1 MVSLK
6 ILQAAAS
13 GVGGAK
19 LDNVCGFIENNGE
32 VEAKVDDNE
41 GKLGNHDDEEE
52 DDDKNARLLPLPLS
66 SQSLTP
72 IDRTMGEVV
81 GKTIV
86 AVVVVLATTT
96 HNGDDSDDNDEDGA
110 EVMFA
115 PDNVTAAVIVL
126 DVYIGM
132 MPPQCCC
139 IDCSIVVVLGL
150 LLLLLLLL
158 FLLLQFMQ
166 GLTNHSL
173 QSFTKLQS
181 NFHFL
186 LEFLGYSRIHEMT
199 F

>member
-1 MVSLK
+1 MPVLCWHQIFIDQSNASRHSLFSIRPSSV
-6 ILQAAAS
+6 ILSEISERHFPVWVAATVAAAS

-41 GKLGNHDDEEE
+41 GKLGNHEEE
-52 DDDKNARLLPLPLS
+52 EDDDDKNARLLPLPLS
-66 SQSLTP
+66 SPSLTP

-96 HNGDDSDDNDEDGA
+96 HNGVDSDDNDEDGA

-115 PDNVTAAVIVL
+115 PDKVTAAVIVL

-150 LLLLLLLL
+150 LLL
-158 FLLLQFMQ
+158 
-166 GLTNHSL
+166 
-173 QSFTKLQS
+173 
-181 NFHFL
+181 
-186 LEFLGYSRIHEMT
+186 
-199 F
+199 